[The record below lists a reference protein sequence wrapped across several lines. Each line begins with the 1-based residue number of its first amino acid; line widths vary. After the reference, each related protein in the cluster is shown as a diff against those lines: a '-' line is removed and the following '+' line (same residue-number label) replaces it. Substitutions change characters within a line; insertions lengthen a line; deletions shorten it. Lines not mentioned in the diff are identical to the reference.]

1 VVRFYLLSIIFEE
14 GVSCLDNSYMYF
26 LLVLLSLVITALA
39 VDADVTIHSFD
50 APVIDGIV
58 DDVWSSSTEH
68 LVVSEVYMGNPG

>member
-1 VVRFYLLSIIFEE
+1 MFRQLIYVFSLSF
-14 GVSCLDNSYMYF
+14 V
-26 LLVLLSLVITALA
+26 LSLVITALA